1 MTQSIMVVKELVL
14 EVQIPTMI
22 DELCAL
28 GQVLNFPVLQLLC
41 EPAMTAMTIIP
52 LLYYWED

>member
-1 MTQSIMVVKELVL
+1 MVVKELVL